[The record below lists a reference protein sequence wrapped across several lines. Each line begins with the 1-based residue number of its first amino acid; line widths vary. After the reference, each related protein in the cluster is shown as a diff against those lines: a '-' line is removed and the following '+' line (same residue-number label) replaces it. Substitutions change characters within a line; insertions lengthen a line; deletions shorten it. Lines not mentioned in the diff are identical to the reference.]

1 MELLPSEVVLQ
12 ILAYLPYDDIFN
24 SVCKVNRRMQE
35 ITRLA
40 YLDTSE
46 MSMAEATKKIKVVG
60 NLRTIK
66 IGTKNLILPN
76 EEVRK
81 NAI

>member
-12 ILAYLPYDDIFN
+12 ILSYLPYDDIFN

-46 MSMAEATKKIKVVG
+46 MSMAEATQNIVAG
-60 NLRTIK
+60 RSLRTLK

-76 EEVRK
+76 EEVRT